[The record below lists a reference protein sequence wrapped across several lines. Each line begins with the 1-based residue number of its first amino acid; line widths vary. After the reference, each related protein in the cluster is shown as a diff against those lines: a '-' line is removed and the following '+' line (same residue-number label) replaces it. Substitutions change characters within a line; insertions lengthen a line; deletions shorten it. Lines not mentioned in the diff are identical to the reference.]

1 MQFIPFN
8 SRREYHKSPVGAV
21 STGEKVI
28 FRIVLPKSEMC
39 SGVRLRLFSDSG
51 KMQTSSFSWERNEGE
66 NEEWWKLELI
76 APKAGIWWYD
86 FEYDT
91 PNLKKTIA
99 LASKGNAVIGDG
111 RRWQLTVTKTR
122 QEPPQWLLGGI
133 IYQIFPDRFYKS
145 GKTKTPDDR
154 PQDVIRDDWG
164 NEPMWAPDKD
174 GRINNYDFFGGDLKG
189 IEEKLPYLKS
199 LGVTC
204 VYLNPIFKAR
214 SNHRYD
220 TGDYMKIDPMLGTQ
234 SDFESLCKKGKKMG
248 ISFILDGVF
257 SHTGAESKYFDKFGN
272 YGGHGAYCDENS
284 PYRQWYKFK
293 KWPNEYTSWWGVD
306 VLPELVEENPS
317 VLKYF
322 TGENSVA
329 RHWLRLGAAGWRLDV
344 ADELPDEFLDK
355 FNEAVKQE
363 KKDAFIYGE
372 VWEDATNK
380 ISYSQ
385 RRRYLLGGQLDSVMN
400 YPFANAIVN
409 FVKYADA
416 QTLSQTVESIAENY
430 PKAAFHTL
438 MNHIGT
444 HDTVRAITKLGRLKD
459 RSNTSARDRGLLS
472 ANEYERGVCLLK
484 LASVLQFTLPGIPS
498 IYYGDE
504 AGLCGGE
511 DPYNRGCYPWGKENK
526 ELIEHYKAL
535 AKIRRENEAFK
546 CGEYRTVSA
555 ALGCIAFERIGESE
569 RLLIIANA
577 NNHDI
582 DYIVHEPWR
591 DAKALWGSDANGFN
605 VPVGAFSA
613 VILKKDI

>member
-8 SRREYHKSPVGAV
+8 SRKDYHKSPVGAV

-39 SGVRLRLFSDSG
+39 SGVRLRLFSDAG
-51 KMQTSSFSWERNEGE
+51 KMQTWSFDWEKDEGDS
-66 NEEWWKLELI
+66 EEWWQLQLI
-76 APKAGIWWYD
+76 SPETGVWWYD

-91 PNLKKTIA
+91 PYSTKTIA
-99 LASKGNAVIGDG
+99 LAYKGNAVIGNG
-111 RRWQLTVTKTR
+111 RRWQLTVTDGRDTT
-122 QEPPQWLLGGI
+122 PDWLMGGI

-145 GKTKTPDDR
+145 GKTKVPDDR
-154 PQDVIRDDWG
+154 PDDVIRTDWG

-220 TGDYMKIDPMLGTQ
+220 TGDYMRIDPMLGTQ
-234 SDFESLCKKGKKMG
+234 KDFESLCKKGKEMG
-248 ISFILDGVF
+248 IRFVLDGVF

-272 YGGHGAYCDENS
+272 YGGHGAYSDPTS
-284 PYRQWYKFK
+284 PYRDWYKFN
-293 KWPNEYTSWWGVD
+293 KWPDDYTSWWGVD

-317 VLKYF
+317 VLQYF
-322 TGENSVA
+322 TGENGVA
-329 RHWLRLGAAGWRLDV
+329 RHWLKLGASGWRLDV

-355 FNEAVKQE
+355 FNEAVKKE
-363 KKDAFIYGE
+363 KKDGFIYGE

-409 FVKYADA
+409 FVKYGDA
-416 QTLSQTVESIAENY
+416 ENLAETVESIAENY
-430 PKAAFHTL
+430 PKSAFHTL

-444 HDTVRAITKLGRLKD
+444 HDTVRAITSLGRFKG
-459 RSNTSARDRGLLS
+459 RNNAGTRDRGLLNS
-472 ANEYERGVCLLK
+472 EEYERGVCLLK
-484 LASVLQFTLPGIPS
+484 LASVLQFTLPGVPS

-504 AGLCGGE
+504 AGLYGGE
-511 DPYNRGCYPWGKENK
+511 DPYNRGCYPWGNEDE
-526 ELIEHYKAL
+526 ELIEHYKKL
-535 AKIRRENEAFK
+535 AKIRKSNGAFK
-546 CGEYRTVSA
+546 CGDYKTISA
-555 ALGCIAFERIGESE
+555 ALGCVAFERIGDDE

-577 NNHDI
+577 NDHDI

-591 DAKALWGSDANGFN
+591 DAKALWGEDVSGFN
-605 VPVGAFSA
+605 VHIDANSA
-613 VILKKDI
+613 VILKKEI